1 MLACNFFLTAVA
13 ASWTRAGLDRL
24 LTLQTVF
31 RLRTADAILPED
43 WSVIDKGQLELW
55 HEVIMEPA
63 TACHR
68 GVEHIW
74 HEQWHTH
81 RNVRLLQV
89 QNLVRVRQKPTD
101 EFDIMVSH
109 QHYATQ
115 HTSNK
120 LMHLLF
126 IYHFKATSQHVPSDP
141 LFIPCSVYFPLL
153 FTTDIA
159 LIIFF
164 LCAYQAK
171 ETKQKCAA

>member
-1 MLACNFFLTAVA
+1 MAAA

-55 HEVIMEPA
+55 HEVVMEPA

-68 GVEHIW
+68 GVEHVW
-74 HEQWHTH
+74 HEQRHTH

-115 HTSNK
+115 HTNK
-120 LMHLLF
+120 KKNAST
-126 IYHFKATSQHVPSDP
+126 IYLPFQGNLTARTKWSSFHTMFCTLSTVVHYRYRTLEFVSMC
-141 LFIPCSVYFPLL
+141 IPGKR
-153 FTTDIA
+153 D
-159 LIIFF
+159 
-164 LCAYQAK
+164 
-171 ETKQKCAA
+171 